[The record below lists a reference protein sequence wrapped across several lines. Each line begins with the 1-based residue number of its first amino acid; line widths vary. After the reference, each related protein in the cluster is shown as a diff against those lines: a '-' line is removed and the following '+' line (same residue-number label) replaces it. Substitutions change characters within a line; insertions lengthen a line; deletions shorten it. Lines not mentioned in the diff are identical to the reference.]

1 MPEYINI
8 NPYRTASMRISLS
21 SQTAQRIR
29 EALGDDVDL
38 APELVPGV
46 LARLAVEAPAVYSQV
61 LVELSG
67 SQIRLDSED
76 QLRRRQRRGTLRR
89 LLFSWGE
96 YETGVGDR
104 LFAKRHIAAAVPLS
118 IAALTLTLLAISL
131 AIGHRTTSGSAERP
145 AGTPPR
151 RDPALAIVS
160 RPPVV
165 PQEEVLRELGA
176 SSARSLGHLS
186 FAGTLPPARPGLAD
200 TSEFAPRF
208 PGNPVVVSIQES
220 AQREAGPR
228 GGSSPGAISPVVY
241 NRATDREGA
250 QIETAN
256 HPTPAVSPPPL
267 APGTR
272 IPGTLVT
279 GVVVVPGGSPMPVVV
294 ETANPTDVWIG
305 QAVLGPADR
314 VQVTVALTAR
324 SRGDSIRGV
333 ALDPE
338 HLIPGVPGRTTVRH
352 ASTAASMAA
361 AALGAASDYA
371 QAAARQGSVIFPEWW
386 GLGVSGQVPP
396 AWTYLAT
403 RVSQEFGAKGTT
415 TGGWVMTTEIPAGTP
430 IIILVTGVP

>member
-1 MPEYINI
+1 
-8 NPYRTASMRISLS
+8 
-21 SQTAQRIR
+21 
-29 EALGDDVDL
+29 
-38 APELVPGV
+38 LVPGV

-61 LVELSG
+61 LAELSG

-131 AIGHRTTSGSAERP
+131 ALGHRATSESAQRP
-145 AGTPPR
+145 PVAPPR
-151 RDPALAIVS
+151 RDPAPAIVS
-160 RPPVV
+160 RPPAVR
-165 PQEEVLRELGA
+165 QEELLRELGA
-176 SSARSLGHLS
+176 SPVRPVGYPS
-186 FAGTLPPARPGLAD
+186 FASSFPPARSGLAD
-200 TSEFAPRF
+200 TLEFAPRS
-208 PGNPVVVSIQES
+208 PGNPVVFNIQES
-220 AQREAGPR
+220 AAREAGPR
-228 GGSSPGAISPVVY
+228 GGSSPGATSPVVY
-241 NRATDREGA
+241 NRATDREVA
-250 QIETAN
+250 QIEPTTHTTA
-256 HPTPAVSPPPL
+256 AVSPPPPL

-272 IPGTLVT
+272 IPATLVT
-279 GVVVVPGGSPMPVVV
+279 GAVVVPGGSPMPVVV
-294 ETANPTDVWIG
+294 ETANPTGVWIG

-314 VQVTVALTAR
+314 VQVTVALTVQN
-324 SRGDSIRGV
+324 RGDSVRGV

-403 RVSQEFGAKGTT
+403 RVSQEFGARGTT